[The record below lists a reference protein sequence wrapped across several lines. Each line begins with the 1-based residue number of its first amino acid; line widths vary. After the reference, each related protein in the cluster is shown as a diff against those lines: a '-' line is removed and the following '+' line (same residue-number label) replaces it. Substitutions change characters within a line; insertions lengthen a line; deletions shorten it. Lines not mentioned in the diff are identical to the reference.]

1 MKKEDIKY
9 LLEKGF
15 TLDEIKELNVDSK
28 ESESKE
34 SESES
39 KPSES
44 KESESKE
51 SESKESETK
60 TSESKETTFDDMMKS
75 FSESMDKFRDEIHS
89 MNIKFANMK
98 DDEKQKNMTDII
110 GQIIAPSKPNKEE

>member
-9 LLEKGF
+9 LLEQGF

-28 ESESKE
+28 ESETKT
-34 SESES
+34 
-39 KPSES
+39 
-44 KESESKE
+44 

-75 FSESMDKFRDEIHS
+75 FSESMDKFRDEVHS

>member
-9 LLEKGF
+9 LLEQGF

-28 ESESKE
+28 ESKESESKE
-34 SESES
+34 SES
-39 KPSES
+39 KD
-44 KESESKE
+44 SESKE